1 MFTWEFYFII
11 RNVRKEANMVIKM
24 HLVNPV
30 KDVPEGFG
38 GQITHSV
45 FIFIFI
51 GKEFTEESTVFGQQY
66 FVDVEAGSIVQLDH
80 SIEVVIS
87 SPLPRH
93 SLG

>member
-1 MFTWEFYFII
+1 
-11 RNVRKEANMVIKM
+11 M